1 MLFGLVLTDRD
12 MRFPKRTFVM
22 SVSLVDVLLVVS
34 GCVLAPKE
42 AKQEQARL
50 DQAGEVYRGPFDKRE
65 LPELPPQ
72 PTWRDVLRRAFLAN
86 GDLEAAYHEWAM
98 AVARIQQAGSYPNSP
113 VSVGFEYMFS
123 DEAMKAWDRTTISA
137 GFDAGE
143 SLLLPNKVYQSGKIA
158 TRDAQAAGERFA
170 AAKFDLQ
177 RRVLNAWLDYALLAE
192 KVRIQR
198 ENTSLLKLLNE
209 TAAGRV
215 RAGGAQQDLLRTDI
229 EYRMGEDELR
239 TMESELPRM
248 RAMLNAMLG
257 RAPDAPLA
265 APAVLP
271 APRMVP
277 ADDAALLA
285 VGIAANPELKA
296 LALETSGRRD
306 ALERAR
312 MEYLP
317 DINPFAAV
325 TGDVAQVVG
334 VDVMLPT
341 VLPRI
346 RGMVKEARA
355 DLRRVQ
361 AMSRQTRL
369 DRAAGYVAAVYT
381 LRNSERQAALFEKQV
396 LPAAQRVLDSVRQ
409 SYSAGTGAYLDL
421 IEAQRTLLDVRL
433 TVAEAKASRE
443 KNLADLEALAGTD
456 IETIS
461 PKAATQPT
469 TAPATQAE
477 ATHD

>member
-1 MLFGLVLTDRD
+1 MCRVLTI
-12 MRFPKRTFVM
+12 TL
-22 SVSLVDVLLVVS
+22 SVSLALALG

-42 AKQEQARL
+42 AKDEQARL
-50 DQAGEVYRGPFDKRE
+50 DSAGEPFRQPVEKRQ
-65 LPELPPQ
+65 LPELPDQ
-72 PTWRDVLRRAFLAN
+72 PTWQDVLRRAFLAN
-86 GDLEAAYHEWAM
+86 GDLEAAYWEWAM

-123 DEAMKAWDRTTISA
+123 DESMKAWDRTTLSA

-143 SLLLPNKVYQSGKIA
+143 SLLLPNKVYQSGKVA

-170 AAKFDLQ
+170 AAKFALQ
-177 RRVLNAWLDYALLAE
+177 RRILNAWIDYTLLGE
-192 KVRIQR
+192 QVRIQR
-198 ENTSLLKLLNE
+198 ENAALLKLLNE

-215 RAGGAQQDLLRTDI
+215 QAGGPQQDLLRTDI
-229 EYRMGEDELR
+229 EHRMSEDELR

-257 RAPDAPLA
+257 RAADAPL
-265 APAVLP
+265 PPPTTMP
-271 APRMVP
+271 APRSVP
-277 ADDAALLA
+277 VDDAALLA
-285 VGIAANPELKA
+285 VGVDANPELKA
-296 LALETSGRRD
+296 FAHETQGRRD

-317 DINPFAAV
+317 DVNPFAAI
-325 TGDVAQVVG
+325 TGDVTQVVG

-346 RGMVKEARA
+346 RGMVKESRS

-361 AMSRQTRL
+361 AMARQTRL
-369 DRAAGYVAAVYT
+369 DRAAEYVAAVYA

-396 LPAAQRVLDSVRQ
+396 LPAAQRVLENARQ
-409 SYSAGTGAYLDL
+409 SYTSGTGMYLDL

-433 TVAEAKASRE
+433 TIAEAKAARE
-443 KNLADLEALAGTD
+443 KSLADLEALAGVD
-456 IETIS
+456 IETLR
-461 PKAATQPT
+461 TPT
-469 TAPATQAE
+469 TLPTTQV
-477 ATHD
+477 TP

>member
-1 MLFGLVLTDRD
+1 MLFGSDLTDRD
-12 MRFPKRTFVM
+12 MRLLKRTVVM
-22 SVSLVDVLLVVS
+22 SPVLVSVLLVAS

-42 AKQEQARL
+42 AKREQARL
-50 DQAGEVYRGPFDKRE
+50 DRAGEVYSRPFEKRE

-72 PTWRDVLRRAFLAN
+72 PTWRDVLRRALLAN
-86 GDLEAAYHEWAM
+86 GELEAAYHEWAM

-123 DEAMKAWDRTTISA
+123 DESMKAWDRTTISA

-143 SLLLPNKVYQSGKIA
+143 SLLLPNKVYQSGKVA

-177 RRVLNAWLDYALLAE
+177 RRVLNAWIDYALLAE
-192 KVRIQR
+192 QVRIRR
-198 ENTSLLKLLNE
+198 ENTSLLRLLSE

-229 EYRMGEDELR
+229 EYRMGENELR
-239 TMESELPRM
+239 TLESELPRM
-248 RAMLNAMLG
+248 RATLNAMLG

-265 APAVLP
+265 APAALP
-271 APRMVP
+271 EPRRVP
-277 ADDAALLA
+277 ADDATLLA
-285 VGIAANPELKA
+285 VGVSANPELKA
-296 LALETSGRRD
+296 LALETAGRRD

-317 DINPFAAV
+317 DINPFGAL
-325 TGDVAQVVG
+325 TGDVEQVVG
-334 VDVMLPT
+334 IDVMLPS

-355 DLRRVQ
+355 DLRRLQ
-361 AMSRQTRL
+361 AMARQSRL
-369 DRAAGYVAAVYT
+369 DRAAEYVAAVYT
-381 LRNSERQAALFEKQV
+381 LRNSERQAALFAKQV

-409 SYSAGTGAYLDL
+409 SYSAGAGAYLDL

-433 TVAEAKASRE
+433 TVAEAKATRE

-456 IETIS
+456 IETITAKTS
-461 PKAATQPT
+461 TQPT